1 MNRFLLVA
9 LLVLIAAIT
18 IGCSDDPNAVG
29 IALLPSSDRI
39 TIDTLTIRSSSSA
52 TDTARVQGISTNLLL
67 GKYNHLEARTLLEF
81 DGIPTDKPKATI
93 DTALLTLHVN
103 YRFMDSSGSIAINLY
118 HLLLTWSSSTLTW
131 DSLTENTYYQT
142 TTKPD
147 TTFYS
152 SVQAGDSILTV
163 NIRPVVAAWF
173 LAENSTPPA
182 VILVPDPLA
191 NLKFVLGFSNFV
203 NNGGDFRPS
212 LKITY
217 HDSTA
222 ADTTTFT
229 LAPSQQ
235 LFVAN
240 SKLPVPK
247 DTMYVQAGIAYRGQV
262 WYPDSLFRTGSPLK
276 NASVTKAVMTVYL
289 NAPASLRN
297 AYTDNVIEARLAL
310 DSTSQP
316 KVGSLYT
323 QGTPNQNDS
332 TMFTFDARIFIQQWL
347 AGTPNYGIVLR
358 AGNEYA
364 SFDGFKFYGAR
375 SDSAHRP
382 TLKVT
387 YTKFPHKVRRA
398 AK

>member
-9 LLVLIAAIT
+9 SLALIAAVT

-103 YRFMDSSGSIAINLY
+103 YRFMDSSGLIAFDVDT
-118 HLLLTWSSSTLTW
+118 LLRAWSSSTLTW
-131 DSLTENTYYQT
+131 DSLTENSYYLPR
-142 TTKPD
+142 PD

-152 SVQAGDSILTV
+152 QVQAEDSILTV

-173 LAENSTPPA
+173 LAQNSTPPGI
-182 VILVPDPLA
+182 ILVPDPLA

-203 NNGGDFRPS
+203 KNAVDFRPS

-222 ADTTTFT
+222 ADTTTIT

-262 WYPDSLFRTGSPLK
+262 WYPDSLFRAGSPLK

-347 AGTPNYGIVLR
+347 GGTPNYGIVLR